1 MAPPPQP
8 VTPEMFAELVAEL
21 RDDLAE
27 ASALDSKNGG
37 TRRARLLARPPGRVK
52 PRTFRDPDR
61 AWWQQRARDLHEVA
75 ELTGLAYNS
84 LRRYRTEG
92 NQARADGKETFRSMP
107 AETTQ
112 GGWQIGA
119 LALWMATRQDRA
131 VKAAAAGF
139 AKGGRWPA
147 QETYLR
153 ALRTYLDWLDGR
165 PVSVTATADA
175 LGVERT
181 LARKLLRHAGALPH
195 RYSDPEV
202 LAFMRPLAEQEGRRF
217 TQRDLMERLRGAGMN
232 LTDRRVSRLWLQA
245 GGRTPDDGRMDGP
258 DRAGPESLRWDGLL
272 TQHQV
277 AEWFGVSDA
286 LVWRARQPRDNGT
299 PPLIKPAKWEN
310 GDPLYDRDTLTT
322 RNDMHAGPV
331 RKGHP
336 LAAELGRHH
345 QLRRRIGYEY
355 RRSNHRPG
363 CTTQLPR
370 RPHRRSPRQPGSL
383 RRRQGADGLRGRDL
397 RT

>member
-1 MAPPPQP
+1 MAPPPTP
-8 VTPEMFAELVAEL
+8 VTAEMFAELVAEL

-37 TRRARLLARPPGRVK
+37 TRRARLLARPPGRIK

-202 LAFMRPLAEQEGRRF
+202 LAFMRPLAVEEGRRF
-217 TQRDLMERLRGAGMN
+217 TQRDLMERLRDAGMN

-245 GGRTPDDGRMDGP
+245 GGRAPDDGRMDGP

-277 AEWFGVSDA
+277 AQWFGVSDA
-286 LVWRARQPRDNGT
+286 LVSRSRKPRNSGL
-299 PPLIKPAKWEN
+299 PPLIKPVKWEN
-310 GDPLYDRDTLTT
+310 DDPLYDRDTLTT

-336 LAAELGRHH
+336 LAKELVRDSRSSIRSGCRDTRRTYGSDRDHTHTRRH
-345 QLRRRIGYEY
+345 
-355 RRSNHRPG
+355 
-363 CTTQLPR
+363 PR
-370 RPHRRSPRQPGSL
+370 RL
-383 RRRQGADGLRGRDL
+383 REARYPPITPLVV
-397 RT
+397 